1 MAKKINENVVV
12 LEEYTTNVEV
22 PTVGTVEHRLEAINE
37 NTHRK
42 YVYRRT
48 NTYIYV
54 GYTNIVPTI
63 VGKKVF
69 NRYISY
75 GITYKNNKIYSNLP
89 LGITY
94 SFLLSKIPKFEWV
107 KEVPPAFSAII
118 RDKNIL
124 KQILKGKITSKTG
137 LLKSAGRIHFKGNYS
152 SKNIE
157 TIMTKSILSIY
168 DLDAFCRE
176 GAKGYLDRLEHIE
189 RSIPISLRGYEALL
203 RDLIMDHKQIGDDYF
218 FSCKWS
224 VERLQREHQHSIML
238 LKQADFER
246 CSTQIKVD
254 CIYKEMLPAYVDL
267 IDNERLSCEQAS
279 VYDNCSYRIYWP
291 QVEKGKYILLVD
303 NKDHIMVGICIRE
316 GRLYIDQYHTYHNGY
331 CDRPKWLLD
340 YVNFHNERAG
350 SFIKYKDEEIE
361 YPF

>member
-22 PTVGTVEHRLEAINE
+22 PATGTAEHRIAAIE
-37 NTHRK
+37 GRSYRK

-54 GYTNIVPTI
+54 GINIICPTI
-63 VGKKVF
+63 IGKKLF
-69 NRYISY
+69 NSIIPQ
-75 GITYKNNKIYSNLP
+75 GITLKGNKLYGSLEP
-89 LGITY
+89 VCLKY
-94 SFLLSKIPKFEWV
+94 IPKFEWIDA
-107 KEVPPAFSAII
+107 VPAHFFHLL
-118 RDKNIL
+118 RDKNIM
-124 KQILKGKITSKTG
+124 KQILRGKITSKTS
-137 LLKSAGRIHFKGNYS
+137 LLKSAGKIHYKGDYTP
-152 SKNIE
+152 KNVE
-157 TIMTKSILSIY
+157 TLSTKCTLSVY
-168 DLDAFCRE
+168 DLDAFCKE
-176 GAKGYLDRLEHIE
+176 GAKGYLERLEYIE
-189 RSIPISLRGYEALL
+189 KTLPVSRPIYEGLL
-203 RDLIMDHKQIGDDYF
+203 RDLIKDHQALGDDYY

-224 VERLQREHQHSIML
+224 FERLQREHQHSIML

-279 VYDNCSYRIYWP
+279 VYDNCSYRLYWP

-316 GRLYIDQYHTYHNGY
+316 GRLYIDQYHTYHNGC

-340 YVNFHNERAG
+340 YVNFHNERVG

>member
-22 PTVGTVEHRLEAINE
+22 PTVGTVEHRIAAIE
-37 NTHRK
+37 GYSYRK

-48 NTYIYV
+48 NTYIFAGV
-54 GYTNIVPTI
+54 HTICPTI
-63 VGKKVF
+63 VGKKLF
-69 NRYISY
+69 NKTISQ
-75 GITYKNNKIYSNLP
+75 GVTLKNNKIYGNIEYLC
-89 LGITY
+89 LQH
-94 SFLLSKIPKFEWV
+94 IPKFEWLGV
-107 KEVPPAFSAII
+107 VPHNFRFLIKN
-118 RDKNIL
+118 KNIQ
-124 KQILKGKITSKTG
+124 KQILKGKITSLTS
-137 LLKSAGRIHFKGNYS
+137 LLKVAGKICFRGDYT

-157 TIMTKSILSIY
+157 TLICKSILNVY
-168 DLDAFCRE
+168 DLNDFCRE
-176 GAKGYLDRLEHIE
+176 GARGYLDRLEHTMK
-189 RSIPISLRGYEALL
+189 SLPVSLLTYENLI
-203 RDLIMDHKQIGDDYF
+203 RDLIRDHQQLGDNYY
-218 FSCKWS
+218 FSCTWS
-224 VERLQREHQHSIML
+224 FERLQREHQHSIML
-238 LKQADFER
+238 LKQADLDK

-279 VYDNCSYRIYWP
+279 VYDNCSYRLYWP

-303 NKDHIMVGICIRE
+303 NKNHIMVGIYIRE
-316 GRLYIDQYHTYHNGY
+316 GRLYIDQYHTYHNGC

-340 YVNFHNERAG
+340 YVNFHNERVG